1 MQLEQKKNVILKM
14 NDCVFNG
21 LVRQNPQSRAG
32 EALEVDQNE
41 PASQSH
47 LMKTMEKCYNT
58 D

>member
-1 MQLEQKKNVILKM
+1 M
-14 NDCVFNG
+14 NYCVFNG